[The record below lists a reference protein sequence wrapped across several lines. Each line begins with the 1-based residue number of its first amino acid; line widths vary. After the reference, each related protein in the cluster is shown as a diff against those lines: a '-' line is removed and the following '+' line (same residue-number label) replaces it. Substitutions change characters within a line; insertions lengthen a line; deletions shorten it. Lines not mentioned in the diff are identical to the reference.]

1 MKPLAV
7 LRSYPLTTKQRCAIL
22 GPIEARLADLPD
34 ASDRPLGDL
43 ASFLPLACDIEHD
56 HVAVSSRLW
65 IDANVRSPRTPATGV
80 IGPLFKAARVALP
93 PNVRDAS
100 TA

>member
-1 MKPLAV
+1 M
-7 LRSYPLTTKQRCAIL
+7 
-22 GPIEARLADLPD
+22 PD

-65 IDANVRSPRTPATGV
+65 IDANVRSPPVIIPNSEHHMGV
-80 IGPLFKAARVALP
+80 PCPLLEPTR
-93 PNVRDAS
+93 
-100 TA
+100 